1 MTALM
6 TALRLPQILAVL
18 IALAASASLASAQ
31 GSGQGGG
38 QAVPVTATA
47 VTRRDVPVFARG
59 IGTVDASQTVVVR
72 ARVDGTLDQ
81 VLFTEG
87 QEVQAGDVLAVIDPR
102 PYKAALDQAVAR
114 KLANE
119 AQLAA
124 ARSDLQRYVE
134 LSQSQAASRQR
145 LETARASA
153 LQFEAAVRGDDAAIA
168 IAALNLAFTQVTSPI
183 SGRVGLRAVD
193 AGNLIRGSDT
203 AGTGIATVSQT
214 RPISVLFTLPQ
225 ALLPRVRAAMG
236 RGELPVVAVG
246 ADGRERLAEGRLLTI
261 DNAVDAATGTIR
273 LKASFPNESGAL
285 WPGAFVNVRLQLDVL
300 RDAVTVPSG
309 AVQRGAAGTFVFLV
323 KPDGTAAAQPVEV
336 AQSEDGIAVIAR
348 GLEGAERVVL
358 SGHSRLA
365 NGVRVA
371 ATDSPPAPPPA
382 S

>member
-6 TALRLPQILAVL
+6 TALRLPQLLAVL
-18 IALAASASLASAQ
+18 IVLAASALSASAQ
-31 GSGQGGG
+31 GGQGGSQGGG

-47 VTRRDVPVFARG
+47 ATRRDVPVFARG

-145 LETARASA
+145 LETARAAA
-153 LQFEAAVRGDDAAIA
+153 LQYEAAVRGDDAAIA

-203 AGTGIATVSQT
+203 AGAGIATVSQT

-225 ALLPRVRAAMG
+225 GLLPRVRAAMG
-236 RGELPVVAVG
+236 RGELPVAAVG

-273 LKASFPNESGAL
+273 LKATFPNESGAL

-336 AQSEDGIAVIAR
+336 AQSEDGVAVIAR

-371 ATDSPPAPPPA
+371 ATDTPPA

>member
-1 MTALM
+1 MATP
-6 TALRLPQILAVL
+6 RLPHLLPIL
-18 IALAASASLASAQ
+18 IATILLACAGLPPSARAQ
-31 GSGQGGG
+31 GAQAGG
-38 QAVPVTATA
+38 QPVPVTAA
-47 VTRRDVPVFARG
+47 AATRRDVPVFARG
-59 IGTVDASQTVVVR
+59 IGTVEASQTVVVR

-87 QEVQAGDVLAVIDPR
+87 QDVQAGDVLAVIDPR
-102 PYKAALDQAVAR
+102 PYKAALDQAIAR

-119 AQLAA
+119 AQLTA
-124 ARSDLQRYVE
+124 ARADLQRYVD

-145 LETARASA
+145 LEAARATA
-153 LQFEAAVRGDDAAIA
+153 LQFEAAVQGDDAAIA
-168 IAALNLAFTQVTSPI
+168 VAGLNLAFTQVASP
-183 SGRVGLRAVD
+183 SAGRVGLRGVD

-203 AGTGIATVSQT
+203 SGTGLVTVSQT

-225 ALLPRVRAAMG
+225 GLLPRVRAAM
-236 RGELPVVAVG
+236 RGGDLPVSALG
-246 ADGRERLAEGRLLTI
+246 QDGRERLAEGRLLTL

-273 LKASFPNESGAL
+273 LKASFPNETGAL
-285 WPGAFVNVRLQLDVL
+285 WPGAFVNVLLRLDVL

-309 AVQRGAAGTFVFLV
+309 AVQRGAAGTFVFVV

-336 AQSEDGIAVIAR
+336 AQSEDGVAVIAR
-348 GLEGAERVVL
+348 GLEGSERVVL

-371 ATDSPPAPPPA
+371 ATDPPPAPPPA

>member
-1 MTALM
+1 MVTP
-6 TALRLPQILAVL
+6 RLLQLLVAL
-18 IALAASASLASAQ
+18 IALTAPVSPALAQ
-31 GSGQGGG
+31 GSQAGG
-38 QAVPVTATA
+38 QAVPVTVAA
-47 VTRRDVPVFARG
+47 APRRDLPVIARG
-59 IGTVDASQTVVVR
+59 IGTVEASQTVVVR

-87 QEVQAGDVLAVIDPR
+87 QDVQAGDVLAVIDPR

-145 LETARASA
+145 LEAARASA

-168 IAALNLAFTQVTSPI
+168 VAGLNLAFTQVTSPI
-183 SGRVGLRAVD
+183 AGRVGLRGID

-203 AGTGIATVSQT
+203 AGAGIVTVSQT

-225 ALLPRVRAAMG
+225 SLLPRLRAAMG
-236 RGELPVVAVG
+236 RGTLPASAVSP
-246 ADGRERLAEGRLLTI
+246 DGKERLAEGTLLTL

-285 WPGAFVNVRLQLDVL
+285 WPGLFVNVNLQLDVL
-300 RDAVTVPSG
+300 RGAVTVPAG
-309 AVQRGAAGTFVFLV
+309 AVQRGVAGTFVYVV

-336 AQSEDGIAVIAR
+336 AQSEDGVAVVAR
-348 GLEGAERVVL
+348 GLDGAERVVL

-365 NGVRVA
+365 NGVRVN
-371 ATDSPPAPPPA
+371 ATEAPP
-382 S
+382 SS